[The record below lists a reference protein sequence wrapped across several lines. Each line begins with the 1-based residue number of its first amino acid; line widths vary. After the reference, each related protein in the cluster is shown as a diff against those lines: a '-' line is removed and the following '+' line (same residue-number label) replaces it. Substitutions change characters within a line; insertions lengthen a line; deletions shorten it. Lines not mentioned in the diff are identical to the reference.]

1 MYETSFFF
9 PISIILYAIVCAIF
23 TNYTFGND
31 ERFKGS
37 NTEMIAAQDTAA
49 LFFAFLVVS
58 VILFFTWVD
67 GLIGSVMTEG
77 VKPITH
83 PRWKVN

>member
-9 PISIILYAIVCAIF
+9 PISIILYTIVCAIF
-23 TNYTFGND
+23 TNYSLGND
-31 ERFKGS
+31 ERFKRTD
-37 NTEMIAAQDTAA
+37 TEMIAAQDTQA

-67 GLIGSVMTEG
+67 GLIGFVMTEG

-83 PRWKVN
+83 PCLKRY

>member
-1 MYETSFFF
+1 MYEISFFF
-9 PISIILYAIVCAIF
+9 PILIILYAIVCAIF
-23 TNYTFGND
+23 TNDSLGND
-31 ERFKGS
+31 ERFEGTD
-37 NTEMIAAQDTAA
+37 TEMIADQDTQA
-49 LFFAFLVVS
+49 LFFAFLVVF

-83 PRWKVN
+83 PRLKLN